1 MSKKLLSIFTALSVL
16 VLPAMAGTA
25 ESGLKVGETVT
36 PFHPTHITGPLKGT
50 NDCPPCTFGS
60 RPQVQVWV
68 NADNMKNVVDI
79 ARLLE
84 RQVQAKSKSELKAFV
99 ILLTDKPEETGT
111 FLKALAE
118 RIGAKE
124 VGLAYLRKD
133 DEAVRNYKVNVG
145 EDVKNTIFVYKNKMV
160 SDKFV
165 NFKADEKGFGDLSA
179 AISKVTN

>member
-16 VLPAMAGTA
+16 VLPAIAGRA

-50 NDCPPCTFGS
+50 TNCPPCTFGA

-68 NADNMKNVVDI
+68 NADNMMNVVHI

-84 RQVQAKSKSELKAFV
+84 KQVQANAKSELKAFV

-124 VGLAYLRKD
+124 VGLAYLKND
-133 DEAVRNYKVNVG
+133 DQAVRNYKVNPG
-145 EDVKNTIFVYKNKMV
+145 ADVKNTIFVYKNKTV

-165 NFKADEKGFGDLSA
+165 NLKADEKGLGDLSA
-179 AISKVTN
+179 AISRVTN